1 MCRLHKHSGAS
12 PEMTSP
18 LARLGGVNKQFNSNV
33 EGGYAGSESL
43 SGHSVSFFKRAYNDV
58 LY

>member
-12 PEMTSP
+12 PEMTSTF
-18 LARLGGVNKQFNSNV
+18 ARLGGVNKKFDGMV

-43 SGHSVSFFKRAYNDV
+43 SGHSRSFFQNDV